1 MDNMEHLMLQLHVWP
16 VAALAALVVL
26 NLVVLATQK
35 EDRKLKKYLRIQ
47 AIAWITLMSMIVFTG
62 AATMATLRMDFTLS
76 IGMMIVAA
84 LALISL
90 EVRRHLVL
98 KKARCDRE
106 CFARAR
112 KKMLRY
118 YIFELLWILLI
129 GAFAPCL
136 S

>member
-1 MDNMEHLMLQLHVWP
+1 MDNMQHLMLQLHVWP

-26 NLVVLATQK
+26 NLVMLATQK
-35 EDRKLKKYLRIQ
+35 DDRKLKKYLRIQ

-62 AATMATLRMDFTLS
+62 ATTMAALRMRFSVS
-76 IGMMIVAA
+76 IVMMIVAA

-98 KKARCDRE
+98 IKARCDRE

-112 KKMLRY
+112 RKMLRY

-129 GAFAPCL
+129 GAFAPRL

>member
-1 MDNMEHLMLQLHVWP
+1 MDNMQHLMLQLHVWP
-16 VAALAALVVL
+16 VAALAALVVS
-26 NLVVLATQK
+26 NLVVLMTQK

-62 AATMATLRMDFTLS
+62 AATMATLRMHFTVS
-76 IGMMIVAA
+76 ILMMIVAA

-98 KKARCDRE
+98 NKARCDEE
-106 CFARAR
+106 CFAQAR
-112 KKMLRY
+112 RKMIRY
-118 YIFELLWILLI
+118 YVFELLWILLI
-129 GAFAPCL
+129 GAFAPRL